1 MKRTKTSYFLT
12 VMMIYLGIF
21 LAGLFLIML
30 FFTIFSVHPY
40 LTLAAVAVL
49 MIADMFATRRIV
61 RRHVDS
67 RYLE

>member
-30 FFTIFSVHPY
+30 FFTIFSCKENFTVMQSPKTLCRGYPY
-40 LTLAAVAVL
+40 
-49 MIADMFATRRIV
+49 
-61 RRHVDS
+61 
-67 RYLE
+67 